1 MPEKFELS
9 LAALRVNKNL
19 TQEEMAKEV
28 GVKKGTWQKLGNW
41 ENIPSVPEIKKIETF
56 FGVKYEN
63 INFYP

>member
-28 GVKKGTWQKLGNW
+28 GVKKELGKIGNR
-41 ENIPSVPEIKKIETF
+41 ENISKCSR
-56 FGVKYEN
+56 N
-63 INFYP
+63 

>member
-28 GVKKGTWQKLGNW
+28 GVKKELGKIGKPGKHFQVFQKLKKLKCS
-41 ENIPSVPEIKKIETF
+41 SVLNTRT
-56 FGVKYEN
+56 
-63 INFYP
+63 